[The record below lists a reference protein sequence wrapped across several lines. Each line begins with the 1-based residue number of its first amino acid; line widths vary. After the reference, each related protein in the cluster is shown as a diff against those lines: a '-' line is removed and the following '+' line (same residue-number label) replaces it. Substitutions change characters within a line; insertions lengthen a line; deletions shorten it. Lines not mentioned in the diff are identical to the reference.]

1 MASKRK
7 SRKTARRAA
16 AATVQQGLLKTVH
29 QIWLAGLGAASKA
42 SDGAPRLFEE
52 LVAEGARVQAKQRGV
67 AEKTMKALMDAVNAR
82 VGEVRGQAADTLSS
96 LEKIFQTRVNRALT
110 QLGVPS
116 AEEVDGLSK
125 RIDMLNNNIDKLA
138 GARKLR
144 SRGSMGRKA
153 SVAAAAH

>member
-7 SRKTARRAA
+7 SRKTARPTAA
-16 AATVQQGLLKTVH
+16 DSVQLRLLGTVH

-52 LVAEGARVQAKQRGV
+52 LVTEGARVQAKQRGA
-67 AEKTMKALMDAVNAR
+67 AEKVMKGLMEAVNAR
-82 VGEVRGQAADTLSS
+82 LGDVRGQAADTLNS

-116 AEEVDGLSK
+116 ADEVDGLSK
-125 RIDMLNNNIDKLA
+125 RIDLLNDNIGRLA
-138 GARKLR
+138 GARKIKVR
-144 SRGSMGRKA
+144 ARGSKA
-153 SVAAAAH
+153 SVAPAAH

>member
-7 SRKTARRAA
+7 SRKTARPAA
-16 AATVQQGLLKTVH
+16 ESVQLRLLGTVH

-52 LVAEGARVQAKQRGV
+52 LVTEGARVQAKQRGA
-67 AEKTMKALMDAVNAR
+67 AEKVMKGLMEAVNDR
-82 VGEVRGQAADTLSS
+82 LGEVRGQAADTLNG

-116 AEEVDGLSK
+116 ADEVEGLSK
-125 RIDMLNNNIDKLA
+125 RIDLLNDNIGKLA
-138 GARKLR
+138 GARKTR
-144 SRGSMGRKA
+144 AGRKP